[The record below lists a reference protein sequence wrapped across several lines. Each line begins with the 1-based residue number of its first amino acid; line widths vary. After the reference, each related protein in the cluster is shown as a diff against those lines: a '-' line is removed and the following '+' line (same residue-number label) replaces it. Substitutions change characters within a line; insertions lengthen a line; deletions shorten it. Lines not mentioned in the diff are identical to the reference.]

1 MSPEAIDHAV
11 EAAGGYP
18 FMVQLVGFHTWEAAA
33 EPDTVVALSDAVE
46 GAQVAQQHIGQLVI
60 APLWRDQAASARRF
74 LAAMAHDD
82 GDSLLA
88 DIARRMDVTSG
99 NVSVYRARLIKSG
112 LVADVG
118 KRTVAFALPSTRRWI
133 RALDEFSYISES
145 LHLTEER
152 SVGFTL
158 PHD

>member
-60 APLWRDQAASARRF
+60 APLWRDQPASARRF
-74 LAAMAHDD
+74 LAAMARDD

-99 NVSVYRARLIKSG
+99 YVSVYRARLVKSG

-118 KRTVAFALPSTRRWI
+118 KRIVAFALPSTRLWI

-158 PHD
+158 PYD